1 MIKRI
6 RAALL
11 ALCMAL
17 SLAHVPALAQV
28 TIGKCG
34 RNVYYSYDSSTKALT
49 ITGTGDMASYEISL
63 PAPWKSFREE
73 IENVSIASSVTSIGS
88 YAFYSCRGL
97 TSVTIPDGVTSIG
110 ESAFNECYNLEHITI
125 PDSVTSIGDKAF
137 YLTAYYV
144 EVTNRENGVLYI
156 GYHLIKA
163 FDISGEYE
171 IKSGTKTVAEAALNW
186 CNGLTGITI
195 PDSVTDIGDDAFS
208 NCEGLTSVTIPNSVK
223 SIGNGAFDNCTGL
236 TSVTIPGSVTSIG
249 DSAFNYCTDL
259 TTVTIPDGVTNI
271 GGEAFKYCYKLE
283 QITIPD
289 SVTSIGKQAFDA
301 TAYYYKGY
309 DDDTEED
316 SNWENGALYIGN
328 HLIRAFVSGEYEI
341 KANTK
346 TIAGF
351 AFNGCENMTSVTI
364 PDSVVSIGDNA
375 FEYCTGLAAITIP
388 DSVISVG
395 NNAFRSCHGLTS
407 ITIPKNVT
415 SIGEYTF
422 WDCLRLAEIKVA
434 AENNA
439 YCSENGVLYDK
450 EKTEIICFPKEKRD
464 TVFEIPNSVT
474 SIAAGTFADCLNLT
488 SITIPDAVSGIGDYA
503 FYECSGLERII
514 IPDGVPSLGLKA
526 FYGCSSLES
535 VTIPNSVISIGEQAF
550 LECGNFKTV
559 NYIGTDVEWNKI
571 IKGTK
576 CSIDGKKMNYC
587 KGISAI
593 HADGRAVVRPVNIDS
608 GKTVILAIYS
618 GDKLVG
624 IQSKIYDGAEVMF
637 ETNEACTELR
647 AMVWEDIVSMTPVCG
662 NKIIK

>member
-17 SLAHVPALAQV
+17 SLAPVSVFAQAE
-28 TIGKCG
+28 IGKCG
-34 RNVYYSYDSSTKALT
+34 RNVYYSYDASTKALT

-97 TSVTIPDGVTSIG
+97 TKVTIPDGVASIG
-110 ESAFNECYNLEHITI
+110 ESAFNECYNLEH
-125 PDSVTSIGDKAF
+125 
-137 YLTAYYV
+137 
-144 EVTNRENGVLYI
+144 
-156 GYHLIKA
+156 
-163 FDISGEYE
+163 
-171 IKSGTKTVAEAALNW
+171 
-186 CNGLTGITI
+186 
-195 PDSVTDIGDDAFS
+195 
-208 NCEGLTSVTIPNSVK
+208 
-223 SIGNGAFDNCTGL
+223 
-236 TSVTIPGSVTSIG
+236 
-249 DSAFNYCTDL
+249 
-259 TTVTIPDGVTNI
+259 
-271 GGEAFKYCYKLE
+271 
-283 QITIPD
+283 ITIPD

-375 FEYCTGLAAITIP
+375 FEYCTGLTAVTIP
-388 DSVISVG
+388 DSVLSIG
-395 NNAFRSCHGLTS
+395 NQAFTSCTGLTS
-407 ITIPKNVT
+407 ITIPKGVT
-415 SIGEYTF
+415 SIGDYVF
-422 WDCLRLAEIKVA
+422 QNCCDLAEIKVA

-439 YCSENGVLYDK
+439 YCSENGVLYDR
-450 EKTEIICFPKEKRD
+450 EKTEIICFPKEKQD
-464 TVFEIPNSVT
+464 TVFEIPDSVT
-474 SIAAGTFADCLNLT
+474 SIATGAFSECRNLT
-488 SITIPDAVSGIGDYA
+488 SVTIPDGVSSIGDYA
-503 FYECSGLERII
+503 FYECSGLTSII

-550 LECGNFKTV
+550 LECGNFETI
-559 NYIGTDVEWNKI
+559 NYIGTDSEWKKI
-571 IKGTK
+571 LRGDK
-576 CSIDGKKMNYC
+576 CSIDGKTMKYC
-587 KGISAI
+587 KGINAKHTDVGI
-593 HADGRAVVRPVNIDS
+593 VVRPINIDS
-608 GKTVILAIYS
+608 GKTVILALYN

-624 IQSKIYDGAEVMF
+624 IQSKIYGGTEVTF
-637 ETNEACTELR
+637 ETNEAYSELK
-647 AMVWEDIVSMTPVCG
+647 AMVWEDLAGMLPVCG
-662 NKIIK
+662 AKTIK

>member
-17 SLAHVPALAQV
+17 SLAPVPALAQV

-34 RNVYYSYDSSTKALT
+34 KNVYYSYDPATYELT

-73 IENVSIASSVTSIGS
+73 IENVSIADSVTSIGS
-88 YAFYSCRGL
+88 YAFYECRGL
-97 TSVTIPDGVTSIG
+97 TSITIPCGVTRIG
-110 ESAFNECYNLEHITI
+110 ESAFNDCYNLEQITI

-144 EVTNRENGVLYI
+144 ERTNRENGVLYI
-156 GYHLIKA
+156 GNHLIKA

-171 IKSGTKTVAEAALNW
+171 IKSGTKTIAGNAFDW
-186 CNGLTGITI
+186 CSGLTAITI
-195 PDSVTDIGDDAFS
+195 PGSVTYIGDDAFS

-236 TSVTIPGSVTSIG
+236 TSVTIPNSVTSIG

-259 TTVTIPDGVTNI
+259 TTVTIPDGVTSI

-309 DDDTEED
+309 YDNTEEE

-375 FEYCTGLAAITIP
+375 FEYCTGLTAVTIP
-388 DSVISVG
+388 DSVLSIGNQAFIS
-395 NNAFRSCHGLTS
+395 CTGLTS
-407 ITIPKNVT
+407 ITIPKGVT
-415 SIGEYTF
+415 SIGDYAF
-422 WDCLRLAEIKVA
+422 QDCYRLAEIKVA

-439 YCSENGVLYDK
+439 YCSENGVLYDR
-450 EKTEIICFPKEKRD
+450 EKTEIICFPKEKQD
-464 TVFEIPNSVT
+464 TVFEIPDSVT
-474 SIAAGTFADCLNLT
+474 SIATGAFSECRNLT
-488 SITIPDAVSGIGDYA
+488 SVTIPDGVSGIGDFA
-503 FYECSGLERII
+503 FYECSALERII

-526 FYGCSSLES
+526 FYSCSSLES

-550 LECGNFKTV
+550 LECGNFETI
-559 NYIGTDVEWNKI
+559 NYIGTDVEWSKI
-571 IKGTK
+571 IKGTN

-587 KGISAI
+587 KGISAMHI
-593 HADGRAVVRPVNIDS
+593 DGRTVVRPIHIDS

>member
-34 RNVYYSYDSSTKALT
+34 KNVYYSYDSSTKALT
-49 ITGTGDMASYEISL
+49 ITGTGDMTSYEISL

-73 IENVSIASSVTSIGS
+73 IENVSIADSVTSIGS
-88 YAFYSCRGL
+88 YAFYECRGL
-97 TSVTIPDGVTSIG
+97 TSITIPCGVTRIG
-110 ESAFNECYNLEHITI
+110 ENAFQYCYNLEQITI
-125 PDSVTSIGDKAF
+125 PDSVTSIGKQAF
-137 YLTAYYV
+137 AQTAYYV

-156 GYHLIKA
+156 GNHLIKA

-171 IKSGTKTVAEAALNW
+171 IKSGTKTVADAAFKW

-249 DSAFNYCTDL
+249 DSAFNYCTEL
-259 TTVTIPDGVTNI
+259 TTVTIPDGVTSI

-309 DDDTEED
+309 YDNTEEE

-351 AFNGCENMTSVTI
+351 AFNACSNMTSVTI

-375 FEYCTGLAAITIP
+375 FEYCTGLTAVTIP
-388 DSVISVG
+388 DSVLSIGNQAFIS
-395 NNAFRSCHGLTS
+395 CTGLTS
-407 ITIPKNVT
+407 ITIPKGVT
-415 SIGEYTF
+415 SIGDYAF
-422 WDCLRLAEIKVA
+422 QDCYRLAEIKVA

-439 YCSENGVLYDK
+439 YCSENGVLYDR
-450 EKTEIICFPKEKRD
+450 EKTEIICFPKEKQD
-464 TVFEIPNSVT
+464 TVFEIPDSVT
-474 SIAAGTFADCLNLT
+474 SIATGAFSKCRNLT
-488 SITIPDAVSGIGDYA
+488 SVTIPDGVSGIGDYA

-550 LECGNFKTV
+550 AACSNFETV
-559 NYIGTDVEWNKI
+559 NYIGTDAEWNKI
-571 IKGTK
+571 VKGEY
-576 CSIDGKKMNYC
+576 CSIDGKTMKYV
-587 KGISAI
+587 KGISAMHI
-593 HADGRAVVRPVNIDS
+593 DGRAVVRPINTDS
-608 GKTVILAIYS
+608 GKTVILALYS

-624 IQSKIYDGAEVMF
+624 IQSKIYDGTEVTF

-647 AMVWEDIVSMTPVCG
+647 AMVWEDLVSMTPVCG